1 MRPRAHQLSE
11 ESALFIPDEEA
22 TRTLGALLGQLLPFP
37 SYLAAEG
44 HLGAGK
50 TCFAQ
55 GLAAGLGVDF
65 PEEVR
70 SPTFA
75 ILQRHEGPRP
85 FAHIDLYRLGNADEL
100 EYLGLEE
107 LIEGHVSYVEW
118 PSRAPELAPPVYL
131 KLTLAA
137 SAEGRLAWLQV
148 VGSDSAQ
155 FDSLRVLFYQQAIER
170 GFSLMTASPA
180 TLTLN
185 F

>member
-1 MRPRAHQLSE
+1 MQVRALQLSE

-22 TRTLGALLGQLLPFP
+22 TRALGALLSQLIPFP

-85 FAHIDLYRLGNADEL
+85 FAHLDLYRLGNTDEL
-100 EYLGLEE
+100 EYLGLDE

-148 VGSDSAQ
+148 VGSFSAQ
-155 FDSLRVLFYQQAIER
+155 LESVRAQFYQQAVER
-170 GFSLMTASPA
+170 GFSLMNASPA
-180 TLTLN
+180 ALALN